1 MRMEAI
7 DEEKTDMVEAIA
19 GFERHSKIA
28 AQRYAERLDK
38 NDKLAQDVRMLKA
51 SKVESYKIRTELMAI
66 LEEERESKHKV
77 IDDTLTAVVNNDGA
91 VIMKLQVDMEEKD
104 KHIQKRIDMLHQR
117 ALNEMQTQ
125 EQWEAM
131 GASASGATWSEKVD
145 GAFNAVRGE
154 ECENKSAEMLRLECA
169 VDAEFAAFAEAW
181 IGSAWIGVGF
191 WGWGCD
197 GVGVVLVGVGILKL
211 KE

>member
-1 MRMEAI
+1 MEAI

-19 GFERHSKIA
+19 GFERHNKIA
-28 AQRYAERLDK
+28 VQRYAELLDK

-117 ALNEMQTQ
+117 ALNETQTQ
-125 EQWEAM
+125 QQWEAR
-131 GASASGATWSEKVD
+131 GASASDATWVGPNATVGWSEKVD
-145 GAFNAVRGE
+145 EACNAVRGE
-154 ECENKSAEMLRLECA
+154 ECENKSAELLRLECA
-169 VDAEFAAFAEAW
+169 VYAEFAAFAEA
-181 IGSAWIGVGF
+181 
-191 WGWGCD
+191 
-197 GVGVVLVGVGILKL
+197 
-211 KE
+211 